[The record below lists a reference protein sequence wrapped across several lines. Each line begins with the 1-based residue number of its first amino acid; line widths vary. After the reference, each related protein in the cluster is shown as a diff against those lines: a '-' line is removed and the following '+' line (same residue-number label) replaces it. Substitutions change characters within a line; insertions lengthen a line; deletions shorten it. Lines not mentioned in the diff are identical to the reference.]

1 MGTETQRVASLQ
13 MGYLRYVYAMLTSLK
28 TNLGRLR
35 LLALLEGLSLI
46 ALVFIAMPIKYV
58 GNDPTLVKVIGPIHG
73 VLFILFV
80 LYTIS
85 VSIDENWQF
94 GRTTWKVLLASV
106 IPFGTFYVDKT
117 ILSRQKEV

>member
-1 MGTETQRVASLQ
+1 
-13 MGYLRYVYAMLTSLK
+13 MLTSLK

-46 ALVFIAMPIKYV
+46 ALVFIAMPIKYI

-94 GRTTWKVLLASV
+94 GRTTWKVLLASI

-117 ILSRQKEV
+117 ILSRQKDV